1 MGKAMTDNVE
11 KLGRDLLETVAHV
24 DSGTAVVL
32 VALAALGVAALSLW
46 TLAVVVKALA
56 ARRR

>member
-1 MGKAMTDNVE
+1 MGMVMTDNVE
-11 KLGRDLLETVAHV
+11 KLGRDFLDTVAHV
-24 DSGTAVVL
+24 DSVTAVVL

-46 TLAVVVKALA
+46 TLAIVVKALA

>member
-11 KLGRDLLETVAHV
+11 KLGRDFLETVAHV
-24 DSGTAVVL
+24 NSVTAVVL
-32 VALAALGVAALSLW
+32 VALAALGVAALSIW

>member
-1 MGKAMTDNVE
+1 MTDKVE
-11 KLGRDLLETVAHV
+11 KLGRDFLETVAHV
-24 DSGTAVVL
+24 DSVTAVVL